1 MMMHIT
7 ERKDGRF
14 MGRFVI
20 GQKKGGKKIYQYVY
34 GKTYEEALQKVQIGM
49 EIESQYRHRKH
60 ITVLEV
66 YQEWIVAVANRVKE
80 SSYANYRTKF
90 EKHIIPEFGALPCS
104 TITSAKVNTY
114 IRKKLAEGLSANY
127 VRDLFAVFK
136 SMLLY
141 GQEEYHFCLSLKN
154 VVLPKPDKN
163 KIKRMNIEEQK
174 NLVKYLKG
182 HLNPTTL
189 GILLSLYMGLRIGE
203 LCGLTWADIDLNA
216 KILSIRRTVQRVKSY
231 NNGIQKTKI
240 IVSTPKSDTSFREIP
255 IPNFLVRY
263 LQMFQKDNHCYFL
276 SGKEKLIEPRTYQYR
291 YKKILS
297 QVGIKSHN
305 YHQLRHTFATN
316 CIQNGFDIKTLSVI
330 LGHKTVNMTLNR
342 YIHPDYVHEQKLMNQ
357 LSLLF

>member
-1 MMMHIT
+1 MTIHIT

-14 MGRFVI
+14 MGRFII
-20 GQKKGGKKIYQYVY
+20 GQKKDGKKIYQYVY
-34 GKTYEEALQKVQIGM
+34 GETYEEALQKVQIGM
-49 EIESQYRHRKH
+49 EIESQYRHRNH

-66 YQEWIVAVANRVKE
+66 YQEWIIAVANRVKE

-90 EKHIIPEFGALPCS
+90 EKHIIPEFGDLPCS
-104 TITSAKVNTY
+104 AITSSKVNMY
-114 IRKKLAEGLSANY
+114 IRKKLAEGLSVNY

-141 GQEEYHFCLSLKN
+141 GQEEYHFDLSLKN
-154 VVLPKPDKN
+154 VVLPKADKN
-163 KIKRMNIEEQK
+163 KVKKINSKEQTT
-174 NLVKYLKG
+174 LVKYLKG

-216 KILSIRRTVQRVKSY
+216 KILFIRRTVQRVKSY
-231 NNGIQKTKI
+231 DNEMQKTKI
-240 IVSTPKSDTSFREIP
+240 IISTPKSETSFREIP
-255 IPNFLVRY
+255 IPDFLIKY
-263 LQMFQKDNHCYFL
+263 LQMFQKDENCYFL
-276 SGKEKLIEPRTYQYR
+276 SGKENLIEPRTYQYR

-297 QVGIKSHN
+297 QIGIKSHN

-316 CIQNGFDIKTLSVI
+316 CIQNGFDVKTLSVV
-330 LGHKTVNMTLNR
+330 LGHKTIHMTLSR
-342 YIHPDYVHEQKLMNQ
+342 YVHPDYIYKRKLMNQ

>member
-1 MMMHIT
+1 MDVLW
-7 ERKDGRF
+7 EDLLLVRRKVEKRF
-14 MGRFVI
+14 ISMFMEKLMKRHY
-20 GQKKGGKKIYQYVY
+20 KKFKLEWKSNRNID
-34 GKTYEEALQKVQIGM
+34 
-49 EIESQYRHRKH
+49 IEN

-163 KIKRMNIEEQK
+163 KVKKINFKEQK
-174 NLVKYLKG
+174 TLVKYLKG

-216 KILSIRRTVQRVKSY
+216 KVLFIRRTVQRVKSY